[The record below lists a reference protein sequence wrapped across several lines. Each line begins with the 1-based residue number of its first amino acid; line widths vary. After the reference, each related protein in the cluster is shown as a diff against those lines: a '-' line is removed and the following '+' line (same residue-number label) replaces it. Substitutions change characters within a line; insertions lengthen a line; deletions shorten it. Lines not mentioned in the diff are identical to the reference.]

1 LTIVVVNEYHGFV
14 AGKLQQ
20 EIHQTKAIGSA
31 EEEAA
36 LNIVRTADVLM
47 SAVAAALK
55 PALLSP
61 TQYNVLRILRG
72 AGKDGAS
79 CKDIGN
85 RLVAHDPDITRL
97 MDRLE
102 QRGLVMRDRGK
113 TDRRVITHRL
123 TAAGMELVNALDR
136 PIEELNRRI
145 MGCLEPRKLRDLV
158 ALLEEVRAGMDK
170 SQEEG

>member
-1 LTIVVVNEYHGFV
+1 MTIFVVNDYYGVV

-20 EIHQTKAIGSA
+20 EIHQTKAIRCP

-47 SAVAAALK
+47 LALGDVLK
-55 PALLSP
+55 PHLLSA

-79 CKDIGN
+79 CKDIGR
-85 RLVAHDPDITRL
+85 RLVARDPDITRL

-102 QRGLVMRDRGK
+102 QRDLVTRDRARE
-113 TDRRVITHRL
+113 DRRVVTHRL
-123 TAAGMELVNALDR
+123 TNAGLELVNELDGPIKALHR
-136 PIEELNRRI
+136 KT
-145 MGCLEPRKLRDLV
+145 MGHMKARKLGDLV
-158 ALLEEVRAGMDK
+158 GLLEEVRAGI
-170 SQEEG
+170 